1 VHVTEILNLAA
12 DDITADTTS
21 PAGLTLAEARAYLD
35 ADEWELALDVL
46 AVLDGGTARFWE
58 LWRRPQ
64 TRCTWNAL
72 AGGATRADTKASTA

>member
-72 AGGATRADTKASTA
+72 AGGATGADTKASTA